1 VRTAEPRRFI
11 FREDGGIGTISSVR
25 RLSALRFDD
34 FGVDPPVFCP
44 LTVRLERAFAAPAP
58 AVAAFF
64 RAGVRLAAALR
75 VRDVAGFA
83 AAAFFADFAP
93 DLARSLDAADFFF
106 GRAVAFPAVLDF
118 FRDEAAL
125 DLPPPVR
132 FAMMESFR
140 NLDSFAISVVLS
152 DAYRKSDGATE
163 HLLTEI
169 AGRRIPLPKRR
180 HSYGW
185 VADIPDHSCDDKRS
199 AQGMA
204 NVEDEQ
210 TPGPVRGAAGT
221 LDRAERGDRG
231 GLKALPREDD
241 DRTDPEEYARLLD
254 SYDSSFRN
262 IAEGE
267 VVKGT
272 VLKVTAS
279 EVIVDV
285 GYKSEGIIA
294 VDEFVDENG
303 LVTVEAGDIVDVL
316 LERTEDRDG
325 YVVLSREK
333 AEKMKIWDEVEKAY
347 VERKVVIGRVI
358 ERIKGGLAVDI
369 GVRAFLPG
377 SQIDVRPV
385 RNLDALRGQELRMR
399 VIKVNKKRGN
409 IVLSRKALLEEENA
423 EKKKHTL
430 ETLAEGKV
438 LRGVVKNITDYG
450 AFIDLGGIDGLLH
463 ITDMSWGR
471 VGHPSELFKVNDEID
486 VVVLKYD
493 AATERVSLGH
503 KQLITDPWAN
513 VMDRYPV
520 GARSGGKVVS
530 LTDYGAFVELESG
543 VEGLIH
549 VSEMSWSKRV
559 KHPSKILNVGDPV
572 DAMVL
577 GVDPTARRISLG
589 LKQVES
595 NPWHD
600 LAEKYPVGSK
610 IQGKVRNLTEFGAF
624 VEVEEDIDGLIHIS
638 DMSWS
643 KRIKHPSEVLKKGDV
658 VDAMVLNIDAEN
670 QRLSLG
676 LKQLATDIWDDFFTR
691 HHVGD
696 TIEGKVVRMTN
707 FGAFVE
713 LDEGIEGLIHV
724 SEFDDSRHA
733 SKDEEKIDLKVGETY
748 PMKIIKLAPE
758 ERKIGLSI
766 RALKSDEFRTDWET
780 YQEGAGD
787 GSATLGDHFRS
798 NR

>member
-1 VRTAEPRRFI
+1 
-11 FREDGGIGTISSVR
+11 
-25 RLSALRFDD
+25 
-34 FGVDPPVFCP
+34 
-44 LTVRLERAFAAPAP
+44 
-58 AVAAFF
+58 
-64 RAGVRLAAALR
+64 
-75 VRDVAGFA
+75 
-83 AAAFFADFAP
+83 
-93 DLARSLDAADFFF
+93 
-106 GRAVAFPAVLDF
+106 
-118 FRDEAAL
+118 
-125 DLPPPVR
+125 
-132 FAMMESFR
+132 
-140 NLDSFAISVVLS
+140 
-152 DAYRKSDGATE
+152 
-163 HLLTEI
+163 
-169 AGRRIPLPKRR
+169 
-180 HSYGW
+180 
-185 VADIPDHSCDDKRS
+185 
-199 AQGMA
+199 MA
-204 NVEDEQ
+204 NVEEEK
-210 TPGPVRGAAGT
+210 TPGLTRSGNALAG
-221 LDRAERGDRG
+221 GII
-231 GLKALPREDD
+231 ALPRDD
-241 DRTDPEEYARLLD
+241 DDQTDPAEYARLLD

-285 GYKSEGIIA
+285 GYKSEGIIQVA
-294 VDEFVDENG
+294 EFLDENG
-303 LVTVEAGDIVDVL
+303 ELTVQAGDIVDVL
-316 LERTEDRDG
+316 LERTEDREG

-347 VERKVVIGRVI
+347 AERKVVIGRVI

-430 ETLAEGKV
+430 DILAEGKV
-438 LRGVVKNITDYG
+438 LKGVVKNITDYG

-486 VVVLKYD
+486 VIVLKYD
-493 AATERVSLGH
+493 PATERVSLGH

-513 VMDRYPV
+513 VMERYPV
-520 GARSGGKVVS
+520 GARMGGKVVS
-530 LTDYGAFVELESG
+530 LTDYGAFIELEAG

-559 KHPSKILNVGDPV
+559 KHPSKILNVGDTV

-577 GVDPTARRISLG
+577 GVDATARRISLG
-589 LKQVES
+589 LKQVET

-600 LAEKYPVGSK
+600 LAEKYPIGSK

-624 VEVEEDIDGLIHIS
+624 VEVEEEIDGLIHIS

-676 LKQLATDIWDDFFTR
+676 LKQLATDIWDDFFS
-691 HHVGD
+691 HQHVGD

-724 SEFDDSRHA
+724 SEFDDSVA
-733 SKDEEKIDLKVGETY
+733 AGKDGKIELVVGETY
-748 PMKIIKLAPE
+748 PMKIIKLAPA

-766 RALKSDEFRTDWET
+766 RALKSDEFRADWES
-780 YQEGAGD
+780 YQESAGD
-787 GSATLGDHFRS
+787 GSATLGDHFR

>member
-1 VRTAEPRRFI
+1 
-11 FREDGGIGTISSVR
+11 
-25 RLSALRFDD
+25 
-34 FGVDPPVFCP
+34 
-44 LTVRLERAFAAPAP
+44 
-58 AVAAFF
+58 
-64 RAGVRLAAALR
+64 
-75 VRDVAGFA
+75 
-83 AAAFFADFAP
+83 
-93 DLARSLDAADFFF
+93 
-106 GRAVAFPAVLDF
+106 
-118 FRDEAAL
+118 
-125 DLPPPVR
+125 
-132 FAMMESFR
+132 
-140 NLDSFAISVVLS
+140 
-152 DAYRKSDGATE
+152 
-163 HLLTEI
+163 
-169 AGRRIPLPKRR
+169 
-180 HSYGW
+180 
-185 VADIPDHSCDDKRS
+185 
-199 AQGMA
+199 MA
-204 NVEDEQ
+204 NVEDEN
-210 TPGPVRGAAGT
+210 TPGAGGGGVAT
-221 LDRAERGDRG
+221 SERAERSDRTDKG
-231 GLKALPREDD
+231 TLKARPREDD
-241 DRTDPEEYARLLD
+241 EQIDPAEYARLLD
-254 SYDSSFRN
+254 SYDNSFRN

-285 GYKSEGIIA
+285 GYKSEGIIS
-294 VDEFVDENG
+294 VDEFLDENG
-303 LVTVEAGDIVDVL
+303 ELTVQPGDIVDVL
-316 LERTEDRDG
+316 LERTEDREG

-347 VERKVVIGRVI
+347 AERKVVIGRVI

-438 LRGVVKNITDYG
+438 LKGVVKNITDYG

-486 VVVLKYD
+486 VIVLKYD
-493 AATERVSLGH
+493 PATERVSLGH

-520 GARSGGKVVS
+520 GARMGGKVVS
-530 LTDYGAFVELESG
+530 LTDYGAFIELEAG

-589 LKQVES
+589 LKQVET

-600 LAEKYPVGSK
+600 LADKYPVGSK
-610 IQGKVRNLTEFGAF
+610 ITGKVRNLTEFGAF
-624 VEVEEDIDGLIHIS
+624 VEVEEEIDGLIHIS

-658 VDAMVLNIDAEN
+658 VEAMVLNIDAEN

-676 LKQLATDIWDDFFTR
+676 LKQLATDIWDDFFSHR
-691 HHVGD
+691 HVGD

-724 SEFDDSRHA
+724 SEFDDSQHA
-733 SKDEEKIDLKVGETY
+733 GKDGKIDLTVGETY
-748 PMKIIKLAPE
+748 PMKIIKLAPA

-766 RALKSDEFRTDWET
+766 RALKSDEFRADWES
-780 YQEGAGD
+780 YQESAGD
-787 GSATLGDHFRS
+787 GSATLGDHFR

>member
-1 VRTAEPRRFI
+1 MVNVDDERTQK
-11 FREDGGIGTISSVR
+11 
-25 RLSALRFDD
+25 SAVPEVA
-34 FGVDPPVFCP
+34 G
-44 LTVRLERAFAAPAP
+44 AAT
-58 AVAAFF
+58 
-64 RAGVRLAAALR
+64 RAG
-75 VRDVAGFA
+75 GK
-83 AAAFFADFAP
+83 P
-93 DLARSLDAADFFF
+93 Q
-106 GRAVAFPAVLDF
+106 GRGVL
-118 FRDEAAL
+118 
-125 DLPPPVR
+125 
-132 FAMMESFR
+132 
-140 NLDSFAISVVLS
+140 
-152 DAYRKSDGATE
+152 
-163 HLLTEI
+163 
-169 AGRRIPLPKRR
+169 
-180 HSYGW
+180 
-185 VADIPDHSCDDKRS
+185 
-199 AQGMA
+199 
-204 NVEDEQ
+204 
-210 TPGPVRGAAGT
+210 TPF
-221 LDRAERGDRG
+221 
-231 GLKALPREDD
+231 KDD
-241 DRTDPEEYARLLD
+241 DADPQEFSRMLD
-254 SYDSSFRN
+254 IYDNSFRN

-267 VVKGT
+267 VMKGT
-272 VLKVTAS
+272 VLKVTPS
-279 EVIVDV
+279 EVIVDI
-285 GYKSEGIIA
+285 GYKSEGIIG
-294 VDEFVDENG
+294 VDEFLDERG
-303 LVTVEAGDIVDVL
+303 EVTVQPGDTVDVL

-347 VERKVVIGRVI
+347 AERKVVIGRVI

-438 LRGVVKNITDYG
+438 LKGVVKNITDYG

-520 GARSGGKVVS
+520 GARMGGKVVS

-559 KHPSKILNVGDPV
+559 KHPSKILNVGDTV

-589 LKQVES
+589 LKQVET

-600 LAEKYPVGSK
+600 LADKYPVGSK
-610 IQGKVRNLTEFGAF
+610 ITGKVRNLTEFGAF
-624 VEVEEDIDGLIHIS
+624 VEVEDDIDGLIHIS

-658 VDAMVLNIDAEN
+658 VEAMVLNIDAEN

-676 LKQLATDIWDDFFTR
+676 LKQLATDIWDDFFSRR
-691 HHVGD
+691 HLGD

-724 SEFDDSRHA
+724 SELDDARYA
-733 SKDEEKIDLKVGETY
+733 GEKIDLQVGENYT
-748 PMKIIKLAPE
+748 MKIIKLSPA

-766 RALKSDEFRTDWET
+766 RALKSEEFRTDWES
-780 YQEGAGD
+780 YQESSGTGE
-787 GSATLGDHFRS
+787 ATLGEHIRFKS
-798 NR
+798 

>member
-1 VRTAEPRRFI
+1 
-11 FREDGGIGTISSVR
+11 
-25 RLSALRFDD
+25 
-34 FGVDPPVFCP
+34 
-44 LTVRLERAFAAPAP
+44 
-58 AVAAFF
+58 
-64 RAGVRLAAALR
+64 
-75 VRDVAGFA
+75 
-83 AAAFFADFAP
+83 
-93 DLARSLDAADFFF
+93 
-106 GRAVAFPAVLDF
+106 
-118 FRDEAAL
+118 
-125 DLPPPVR
+125 
-132 FAMMESFR
+132 
-140 NLDSFAISVVLS
+140 
-152 DAYRKSDGATE
+152 
-163 HLLTEI
+163 
-169 AGRRIPLPKRR
+169 
-180 HSYGW
+180 
-185 VADIPDHSCDDKRS
+185 
-199 AQGMA
+199 MA
-204 NVEDEQ
+204 NVEGEN
-210 TPGPVRGAAGT
+210 TPGAGGGVAT
-221 LDRAERGDRG
+221 SERAERSDRTERG
-231 GLKALPREDD
+231 GLKVRPRDD
-241 DRTDPEEYARLLD
+241 YEAADPEEFARLL
-254 SYDSSFRN
+254 SAYDSSFQN

-272 VLKVTAS
+272 VLKVTPS
-279 EVIVDV
+279 EVVVDV
-285 GYKSEGIIA
+285 GYKSEGIIS
-294 VDEFVDENG
+294 VGEFVDENG
-303 LVTVEAGDIVDVL
+303 EVTVQAGDIVDVL
-316 LERTEDRDG
+316 LERTEDREG

-347 VERKVVIGRVI
+347 ADRKVVIGRVI

-409 IVLSRKALLEEENA
+409 IVLSRKVLLEEENA

-430 ETLAEGKV
+430 DTLAEGKV

-471 VGHPSELFKVNDEID
+471 VTHPSELFQVNQEID
-486 VVVLKYD
+486 VIVLKYD
-493 AATERVSLGH
+493 PATERVSLGH
-503 KQLITDPWAN
+503 KQLMNDPWSN
-513 VMDRYPV
+513 VIERYPV
-520 GARSGGKVVS
+520 GARLSGKVVS
-530 LTDYGAFVELESG
+530 LTDYGAFVELEPG

-559 KHPSKILNVGDPV
+559 KHPSKILNVGDTV
-572 DAMVL
+572 EAMVL
-577 GVDPTARRISLG
+577 GVDPGARRISLG

-595 NPWHD
+595 NPWHE
-600 LAEKYPVGSK
+600 LSEKYPVGTRIK
-610 IQGKVRNLTEFGAF
+610 GKVRNLTEFGAF

-643 KRIKHPSEVLKKGDV
+643 KRLKHPSEVLKKGDV
-658 VDAMVLNIDAEN
+658 VEAMVLSIDAEN

-676 LKQLATDIWDDFFTR
+676 LKQLATDIWDDFFSR

-696 TIEGKVVRMTN
+696 TIEGKVTRMTN

-724 SEFDDSRHA
+724 SEFDDTPHA
-733 SKDEEKIDLKVGETY
+733 GKGEDKIDLKVGETY

-766 RALKSDEFRTDWET
+766 RALKSDEFRADWEA
-780 YQEGAGD
+780 YQESSGD
-787 GSATLGDHFRS
+787 GAATLGDHFR